1 MFFHTFAQSKKSMDV
16 KKGKEVQPNYVNRI
30 CVDTQMVGD
39 METQHDMRIDG
50 SYEGNVRTAGRLVI
64 GETGRYKGT
73 VQCKFLDV
81 WGEYVGTVNA
91 AEVVSFKMGAI
102 FDGEIHTEKLMMELG
117 VVFNGK
123 CVMHD
128 PNSADSKAKSE

>member
-1 MFFHTFAQSKKSMDV
+1 MDV
-16 KKGKEVQPNYVNRI
+16 RKSKEVQPNYVNRI
-30 CVDTQMVGD
+30 CAETKMVGD

-50 SYEGNVRTAGRLVI
+50 YFEGNIHSAGRLVI

-81 WGEYVGTVNA
+81 WGEFVGSVNA
-91 AEVVSFKMGAI
+91 SEVVTFKMGAI
-102 FDGEIHTEKLMMELG
+102 FDGEVHTEKLMMELG
-117 VVFNGK
+117 VVFNGT

-128 PNSADSKAKSE
+128 PKST

>member
-1 MFFHTFAQSKKSMDV
+1 MFFTTFAQSKKTMDV
-16 KKGKEVQPNYVNRI
+16 KRNKEVQPNFVNRI
-30 CVDTQMVGD
+30 CAETRMVGE

-50 SYEGNVRTAGRLVI
+50 YFEGNIKTAGRLVI

-81 WGEYVGTVNA
+81 WGEFVGSVSA
-91 AEVVSFKMGAI
+91 SDVVSFKMGAV
-102 FDGEIHTEKLMMELG
+102 FDGEVHTEKLMMELG
-117 VVFNGK
+117 VKFNGS

-128 PNSADSKAKSE
+128 AKSGEYKN